1 MKLGLGLFQFQRK
14 SILSNQISNRSFYSK
29 IILFGEYSVIQNSK
43 ALLIPY
49 SLFEGRLTFRRDNT
63 SIIDSELKAFSLYL
77 KQLID
82 SDQLSFQFDL
92 TSFEFD
98 ISHGLYFDSTIPQGY
113 GVGSSGALVAAVY
126 DRYQQ
131 DNTSNNDITRLKAIF
146 SQLESHFHGASSG
159 VDPLISYLNSP
170 ILIKG
175 KNELGPVTIPKFS
188 KGKGGIFLL
197 NTKRSRK
204 TEPLVNLF
212 LEKTRNESF
221 YNLVEDVL
229 KPITNHCI
237 DNFLTVDI
245 NLLLKNFKL
254 LSAFQYEHFSPMI
267 PKLYRDIWGEGLS
280 SNDYSLKLCGAGGGG
295 FLMGITDDFQK
306 VKGVLSGH
314 ELRLLLSF

>member
-1 MKLGLGLFQFQRK
+1 MTPVEQATEVSEKK
-14 SILSNQISNRSFYSK
+14 FYSK
-29 IILFGEYSVIQNSK
+29 IILFGEYSVIQNSM

-49 SLFEGRLTFRRDNT
+49 SLFEGKLTFRRDNT
-63 SIIDSELKAFSLYL
+63 SVIDSELKAFSLYL

-82 SDQLSFQFDL
+82 SNQLNFQFDQ

-98 ISHGLYFDSTIPQGY
+98 ISQGLYFDSTIPQGY
-113 GVGSSGALVAAVY
+113 GVGSSGALVAAIF

-131 DNTSNNDITRLKAIF
+131 ENTDAHDIKRLKNIF
-146 SQLESHFHGASSG
+146 AQMESHFHGASSG

-170 ILIKG
+170 ILIKN
-175 KNELGPVTIPKFS
+175 KNDVGLVSIPKLK

-212 LEKTRNESF
+212 LEKSRNESYF
-221 YNLVEDVL
+221 NLCEDVL

-237 DNFLTVDI
+237 DNFLNVDI
-245 NLLLKNFKL
+245 DLLLKNFKL
-254 LSAFQYEHFSPMI
+254 LSAFQHEHFSPMI
-267 PKLYRDIWGEGLS
+267 PKLYRDLWGEGLS
-280 SNDYSLKLCGAGGGG
+280 SDDFSLKLCGAGGGG

-306 VKGVLSGH
+306 VKRVLQAH

>member
-1 MKLGLGLFQFQRK
+1 MAQNNNEKT
-14 SILSNQISNRSFYSK
+14 FYSK
-29 IILFGEYSVIQNSK
+29 IILFGEYSVIQNSM

-49 SLFEGRLTFRRDNT
+49 SLFEGKLTFRRDNT
-63 SIIDSELKAFSLYL
+63 TTVDPELKAFSLYL
-77 KQLID
+77 KQLVD
-82 SDQLSFQFDL
+82 SNQLNFQFDL

-98 ISHGLYFDSTIPQGY
+98 ISQGLFFESTIPQGY
-113 GVGSSGALVAAVY
+113 GVGSSGALVAAIY
-126 DRYQQ
+126 DRYEQENH
-131 DNTSNNDITRLKAIF
+131 DKSDINRLKNIF
-146 SQLESHFHGASSG
+146 SQMESHFHGSSSG

-175 KNELGPVTIPKFS
+175 KNDLGLVSIPKFP

-212 LEKTRNESF
+212 LEKTRNESY

-237 DNFLTVDI
+237 DDFLNVNID
-245 NLLLKNFKL
+245 LLLKNFKL

-267 PKLYRDIWGEGLS
+267 PKLYRDLWAVGLS

-306 VKGVLSGH
+306 VKRVLAAH

>member
-1 MKLGLGLFQFQRK
+1 M
-14 SILSNQISNRSFYSK
+14 SSLSNNLAEKKFYSK
-29 IILFGEYSVIQNSK
+29 IILFGEYSVIQNSM

-49 SLFEGRLTFRRDNT
+49 SLFEGKLTFRRDNT
-63 SIIDSELKAFSLYL
+63 TTIDPELKAFSLYL
-77 KQLID
+77 KQLIETN
-82 SDQLSFQFDL
+82 QLNFNFDV

-98 ISHGLYFDSTIPQGY
+98 ISQGLFFDSTIPQGY
-113 GVGSSGALVAAVY
+113 GVGSSGALVAAIY
-126 DRYQQ
+126 DRYEQ
-131 DNTSNNDITRLKAIF
+131 DQIDYKTNPANILRLKNIF
-146 SQLESHFHGASSG
+146 AQMESHFHGASSG

-175 KNELGPVTIPKFS
+175 KNDLGPVAIPKFS

-237 DNFLTVDI
+237 DNFLHVNID
-245 NLLLKNFKL
+245 LLLKNFKL
-254 LSAFQYEHFSPMI
+254 LSAFQHEHFSPMI
-267 PKLYRDIWGEGLS
+267 PKLYRDIWSEGLS
-280 SNDYSLKLCGAGGGG
+280 SNAYSLKLCGAGGGG
-295 FLMGITDDFQK
+295 FLMGVTDDFQK
-306 VKGVLSGH
+306 VKRVLSAH